1 MSGFD
6 FRKMAADAKAAM
18 EERKGERE
26 SAPNKVKAERE
37 SYVSLAAKPL
47 IEGILPLLEKAS
59 KEFAEEGIHSSII
72 TVFGSEGHAE
82 QDPMVKFQCKGP
94 PQEGD
99 VATLEA
105 RPIFF
110 TSNGSRI
117 RLGVGDHRFS
127 RNADRIIAEDK
138 TGNIEALVRIGLER
152 AIEFYMEECEKN
164 RSKNGSPRNGAL

>member
-18 EERKGERE
+18 EERKGERQP
-26 SAPNKVKAERE
+26 APNKVKAERE
-37 SYVSLAAKPL
+37 NYVSLAAKPL
-47 IEGILPLLEKAS
+47 IDGILPQLEKAS
-59 KEFAEEGIHSSII
+59 KDFAEEEIHSSIT
-72 TVFGSEGHAE
+72 TVLGSEGHAE

-94 PQEGD
+94 PGRD
-99 VATLEA
+99 GGAVFEA

-127 RNADRIIAEDK
+127 RKADRIIAEDR
-138 TGNIEALVRIGLER
+138 TGNIESLVRIGLER
-152 AIEFYMEECEKN
+152 AIEFYMEEFEKHQA
-164 RSKNGSPRNGAL
+164 KNGK

>member
-37 SYVSLAAKPL
+37 SYVTFAAKPL
-47 IEGILPLLEKAS
+47 IDGILPLLEKAS
-59 KEFAEEGIHSSII
+59 KDFAEEGIHSNIV
-72 TVFGSEGHAE
+72 TVFGSDGHAE

-94 PQEGD
+94 PGAD
-99 VATLEA
+99 GSALFEA

-110 TSNGSRI
+110 TSNGNRI

-138 TGNIEALVRIGLER
+138 TGNIESLVRIGLER
-152 AIEFYMEECEKN
+152 SIEFYMEEFEKN
-164 RSKNGSPRNGAL
+164 RPKNGGK